1 MRAAIPTLGRYGV
14 RLGGVALGLA
24 TLSGCQSIDIN
35 GSNQA
40 GVRLVNASPNLPTG
54 IDFYDNGAG
63 LAYNLGFTT
72 LTASYIPVSPG
83 TQTIAADTARTTQ
96 VLVTQNATLGSGK
109 NYTVLVGNVA
119 SGLQET
125 VLQDQ
130 NSPAPT
136 GDIAVRF
143 LDQATHVGAIDI
155 YLVPS
160 GGKLTTTL
168 PLLTNINF
176 ETNTGYVN
184 IPAGTYAIAVVPT
197 GTVPISTTT
206 TLLTGPQVG
215 YSAGAVRTVVLMD
228 QQITSTPG
236 VQAIVGD
243 DYDSPTTTG

>member
-1 MRAAIPTLGRYGV
+1 M
-14 RLGGVALGLA
+14 
-24 TLSGCQSIDIN
+24 
-35 GSNQA
+35 
-40 GVRLVNASPNLPTG
+40 
-54 IDFYDNGAG
+54 
-63 LAYNLGFTT
+63 
-72 LTASYIPVSPG
+72 
-83 TQTIAADTARTTQ
+83 
-96 VLVTQNATLGSGK
+96 
-109 NYTVLVGNVA
+109 
-119 SGLQET
+119 
-125 VLQDQ
+125 
-130 NSPAPT
+130 
-136 GDIAVRF
+136 
-143 LDQATHVGAIDI
+143 GAIDI